1 MQAASRLRA
10 VGATIEGLSADGE
23 VIVREGLRMLLD
35 QMGIGGGLS
44 DLLLRSLS
52 GSQTLLHRRRATRD
66 PLSATPTWA

>member
-23 VIVREGLRMLLD
+23 VIVREEMRMLID
-35 QMGIGGGLS
+35 QMGIGGLS

-52 GSQTLLHRRRATRD
+52 GSQPLLHRQRATRD